1 MVERRAFGILGI
13 ALVLLAALASACRG
27 SDTGSGRDAVDGR
40 GPTQITFRVVAT
52 EKTLPADFFSIAPKD
67 VLIRVATDQ
76 DKLQELWSYFGLSVP
91 VPSVQWDREVILL
104 LGTGESSTCP
114 FRVGEIAFDGAS
126 GRLRIRL
133 DQPTTGSGKACTA
146 DFSPRT
152 FALALPRNLMDA
164 GWREIQVLGVHGE
177 PVVPLELP

>member
-1 MVERRAFGILGI
+1 MVERRAFGILGM

-27 SDTGSGRDAVDGR
+27 SDTGSGRDAADGR
-40 GPTQITFRVVAT
+40 DLMQITFRVVAT

-76 DKLQELWSYFGLSVP
+76 DKLQELWSYFGLQVQ
-91 VPSVQWDREVILL
+91 VPSVRWDREVILL

-114 FRVGEIAFDGAS
+114 FRVGEITFDGAS

-133 DQPTTGSGKACTA
+133 DRPTGPGMCTA

-152 FALALPRNLMDA
+152 FVLALPRNLMDG
-164 GWREIQVLGVHGE
+164 GWREMQVLGVHGE